1 MTPTR
6 ARDLGWVPLSL
17 LPTGTLNAITDV
29 PGVLVGHTTLIQGD
43 AGALQIG
50 IGPVRTGVTAIKPH
64 GGNIYTDRLAAA
76 VHVFNG
82 FGKSTGLD
90 QIRETGYIET
100 PILLTNT
107 LNVWRASDYLLDW
120 MLVQNPGIGINTRG
134 TVNPVVGECYDGFL
148 NDIQGRHIGQAD
160 VWAALASAIAGPVT
174 EGNVGGGTGTR
185 AYELK
190 AGIGTSSRV
199 LPSSSGGFTVGVLV
213 QANFGLRRQLV
224 IRGMPVGEWLSKWP
238 ENDQPPIPSE
248 PESGSCMMIVATD
261 APLDA
266 RQLGR
271 LANRAPLGLARTGAV
286 CGPGSGDFVI
296 AFSTTR
302 FHYENEPTTVRA
314 INQLAEEWQT
324 FEHLAQAVVEATDEA
339 VLNSLAAGETLAG
352 RDGNISYAIPIEK
365 IQTWLKKSS
374 K

>member
-1 MTPTR
+1 MTRPR
-6 ARDLGWVPLSL
+6 ARDLGWVPSAL
-17 LPTGTLNAITDV
+17 LPAGVLNAITDV
-29 PGVLVGHTTLIQGD
+29 PGVQVGHTTLIQGD
-43 AGALQIG
+43 SGPLDVG
-50 IGPVRTGVTAIKPH
+50 HGPVRTGVTAIKPH
-64 GGNIYTDRLAAA
+64 GGNMYTERLAAA

-120 MLVQNPGIGINTRG
+120 MLLQNPGIGINTRG
-134 TVNPVVGECYDGFL
+134 TVNPIVGECYDGFL
-148 NDIQGRHIGQAD
+148 NDIQGRHVGRAA
-160 VWAALASAIAGPVT
+160 VWAALGSAVGGPVT

-185 AYELK
+185 AYEFK

-199 LPSSSGGFTVGVLV
+199 LPSSSGGFSVGVLV

-224 IRGMPVGEWLSKWP
+224 IRGLPVGEWLSEWP
-238 ENDQPPIPSE
+238 ANDQPPIPSK

-302 FHYENEPTTVRA
+302 FHYAEEPTTVRA

-324 FEHLAQAVVEATDEA
+324 FDHLAQAVVEATDEA
-339 VLNSLAAGETLAG
+339 VLNSLAAAETLAG
-352 RDGNISYAIPIEK
+352 RDGNVSYAIPIDK
-365 IQTWLKKSS
+365 IQTWLNNKQN
-374 K
+374 